1 VKIIIKPT
9 LMDRI
14 TILKKQD
21 HSMQDLKVIRT
32 LSIKNLPIKRVKI
45 LKRSARKSKL
55 KKVEETIQ

>member
-32 LSIKNLPIKRVKI
+32 LSIKNFPIKRVKI